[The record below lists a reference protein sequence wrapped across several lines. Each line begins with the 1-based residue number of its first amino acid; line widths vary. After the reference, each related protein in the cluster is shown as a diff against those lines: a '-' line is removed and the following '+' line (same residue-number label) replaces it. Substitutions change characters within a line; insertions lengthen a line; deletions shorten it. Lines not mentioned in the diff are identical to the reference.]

1 LVEKQE
7 ARVCDAAAAGNALLD
22 DTGVDGAQF
31 IKAACHRSVEE
42 AFL

>member
-7 ARVCDAAAAGNALLD
+7 ARVYAAGNALLD

-31 IKAACHRSVEE
+31 IEAACHRSVEE
-42 AFL
+42 TLL

>member
-7 ARVCDAAAAGNALLD
+7 ARVYDDAAGNALLD

-31 IKAACHRSVEE
+31 IEAACHRSVEE
-42 AFL
+42 TFL

>member
-7 ARVCDAAAAGNALLD
+7 ARVYAAAGNALLD

-31 IKAACHRSVEE
+31 IEAACHRSVEE
-42 AFL
+42 TFL

>member
-7 ARVCDAAAAGNALLD
+7 ARAYAAANALLD
-22 DTGVDGAQF
+22 DTGVDGGQF

>member
-7 ARVCDAAAAGNALLD
+7 ARVCAAAAGNALLD
-22 DTGVDGAQF
+22 DTGVDGGQF
-31 IKAACHRSVEE
+31 IKATCHRSVEE